1 LLENFKYG
9 IETMAEK
16 FDCSTDEIVLKLTE
30 RYDGYH
36 FNGNSVGV
44 FNPFS
49 LLNAFKSLD
58 FGSYWFQSGTP
69 TFLVEMLRRHK
80 SDWRF
85 SVESLEAT
93 KPTSLSRFCTPL
105 EMQTGAL
112 PLLYQAG
119 YLTIKDYNKNTDL
132 YTLGIPNTEV
142 RVGLLKSLI
151 PLYSEMDPEDAL
163 DTSKMVSA
171 SLRDGNV
178 DEALDEVKSLLSSIP
193 FMRGD
198 RDILGDAEK
207 TEAYYH
213 RLFFIIFKMLHREVS
228 AEVRSSKGAA
238 DVVVKTKKYIYVI
251 EIKIDESADAAL
263 QQIDT
268 KGYAQPYLTDG
279 RKVIKLGVSFST
291 ELRTLTDWQ
300 QA

>member
-1 LLENFKYG
+1 
-9 IETMAEK
+9 
-16 FDCSTDEIVLKLTE
+16 
-30 RYDGYH
+30 
-36 FNGNSVGV
+36 
-44 FNPFS
+44 

-178 DEALDEVKSLLSSIP
+178 DAALDEVKSLLSSIP